1 MDFKLMLGMNN
12 MVGLNDFLNHTVE
25 NRTVD
30 EVLFSQR
37 EALF

>member
-1 MDFKLMLGMNN
+1 MLGMNK

-25 NRTVD
+25 NRMVD

-37 EALF
+37 ETFF